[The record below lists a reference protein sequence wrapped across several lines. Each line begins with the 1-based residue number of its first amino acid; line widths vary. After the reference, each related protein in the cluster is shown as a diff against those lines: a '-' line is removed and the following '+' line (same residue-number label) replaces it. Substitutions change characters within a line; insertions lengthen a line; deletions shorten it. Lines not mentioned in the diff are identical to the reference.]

1 MYCIL
6 LLLCRKDFD
15 EVCAQPLLLF
25 TNTIIMAELE
35 AIKQF
40 FKGVIKE
47 SVNEALAEAVP
58 KYLEKKKERYYTVD
72 EACEIL
78 GIGRTA
84 LYDRIKAGTLKT
96 KKRGNSR
103 LIYAEELDQRVKA
116 NKAGRYVHYRK
127 RK

>member
-6 LLLCRKDFD
+6 LLHRRKCFD
-15 EVCAQPLLLF
+15 KVCAQPLVLF

-58 KYLEKKKERYYTVD
+58 KYLEKKKERYSPP
-72 EACEIL
+72 
-78 GIGRTA
+78 
-84 LYDRIKAGTLKT
+84 KP
-96 KKRGNSR
+96 
-103 LIYAEELDQRVKA
+103 
-116 NKAGRYVHYRK
+116 
-127 RK
+127 

>member
-1 MYCIL
+1 M
-6 LLLCRKDFD
+6 
-15 EVCAQPLLLF
+15 CAQPLVLF

-103 LIYAEELDQRVKA
+103 LIYAKELDQSVKA

>member
-6 LLLCRKDFD
+6 LLHRRKCFD
-15 EVCAQPLLLF
+15 KVCAQPLVLF

-103 LIYAEELDQRVKA
+103 LIYANELDQSVQA
-116 NKAGRYVHYRK
+116 NKAGKYVHYRK